1 LEFRHR
7 LHERYDELFV
17 TKGEGVD
24 TSAAGGFANK
34 WGWTQSI
41 YQLAE
46 SDITRFETVTKLN
59 VNFCL
64 TMLEFK
70 KELNGTNKQEINKNF
85 K

>member
-1 LEFRHR
+1 LEFRDR
-7 LHERYDELFV
+7 LHQRYDELFV
-17 TKGEGVD
+17 TTGESID
-24 TSAAGGFANK
+24 TSAAGGFSNK

-41 YQLAE
+41 YQLAN
-46 SDITRFETVTKLN
+46 SDITKFEDVTKLN

-70 KELNGTNKQEINKNF
+70 KEKSEVNKTQINKNF

>member
-1 LEFRHR
+1 

-17 TKGEGVD
+17 SRGKGVD

-41 YQLAE
+41 YQLAQN
-46 SDITRFETVTKLN
+46 DITRFETVTKLN

-64 TMLEFK
+64 TMLEFEK
-70 KELNGTNKQEINKNF
+70 EKSELNKHQIDKKF